1 MTSSIETCS
10 PQVMRYMFK
19 LTLFLLL
26 LGVSA
31 VKQQVMKIIIIVELI
46 YLCVIRLL
54 LIKVRRW
61 MVVLLMV
68 FTALERVVRLTL
80 LIVMGKY
87 KIRLRQSKYYSW

>member
-1 MTSSIETCS
+1 
-10 PQVMRYMFK
+10 MRYMFK

-26 LGVSA
+26 LGVST

-61 MVVLLMV
+61 IVVLLMV

-87 KIRLRQSKYYSW
+87 KIRLRQSKFYSW

>member
-1 MTSSIETCS
+1 
-10 PQVMRYMFK
+10 MRYMFK

-26 LGVSA
+26 LGVST

-87 KIRLRQSKYYSW
+87 KIRLRQSKFYSW

>member
-1 MTSSIETCS
+1 MG
-10 PQVMRYMFK
+10 MRYMFK

-26 LGVSA
+26 LGVST

-61 MVVLLMV
+61 IVVLLMV

-87 KIRLRQSKYYSW
+87 KIRLRQSKFYSW

>member
-1 MTSSIETCS
+1 MG
-10 PQVMRYMFK
+10 MRYMFK

-26 LGVSA
+26 LGVST
-31 VKQQVMKIIIIVELI
+31 VKQQVMKIIIIVELM

-87 KIRLRQSKYYSW
+87 KIRLRQSKFYSW

>member
-1 MTSSIETCS
+1 
-10 PQVMRYMFK
+10 MRYMFK

>member
-1 MTSSIETCS
+1 
-10 PQVMRYMFK
+10 MRYMFK

-26 LGVSA
+26 LGVST

-46 YLCVIRLL
+46 YLCVIGLL

-87 KIRLRQSKYYSW
+87 KIRLRQSKFYSW

>member
-1 MTSSIETCS
+1 
-10 PQVMRYMFK
+10 MRYVFK

-31 VKQQVMKIIIIVELI
+31 VKQQAMKIIIIVELI

-61 MVVLLMV
+61 LVVLLIV

-80 LIVMGKY
+80 LMVIGKY
-87 KIRLRQSKYYSW
+87 KIRLRQSKFYSW

>member
-1 MTSSIETCS
+1 
-10 PQVMRYMFK
+10 MRYMFK

-26 LGVSA
+26 LGVST
-31 VKQQVMKIIIIVELI
+31 VKQQVMKIIIIVELM

-87 KIRLRQSKYYSW
+87 KIRLRQSKFYSW

>member
-1 MTSSIETCS
+1 MG
-10 PQVMRYMFK
+10 MRYMFK

-26 LGVSA
+26 LGVST

-87 KIRLRQSKYYSW
+87 KIRLRQSKFYSW